1 MKFPKFYYVTLT
13 LFTGFIQAQE
23 FNALKADSVVNA
35 GIKAQAYPGAQLL
48 IFKKGEVIHHKSYGH
63 HTYDSLVQ
71 VEDHHLYDLASVTK
85 ILAGTLSFMK
95 VYETAGIDLNAPV
108 NTYFERLKNTNKKN
122 STLKEILSHSAGWQP
137 YIAHQTTLKRKNGSF
152 KKRGVSL
159 EKSSKYPTAIY
170 DNLYV
175 HKNYKKLIYKRIAK
189 TKLKT
194 KGEYLYSGLW
204 FFLLPEWIEERT
216 GKSFSNFLSDSF
228 YKPLGADRLGFL
240 PLEKFPKAEIV
251 PTEIDSYFRS
261 NLVQGWV
268 HDEAAALMG
277 GVSGNA
283 GLFGNAESISKVL
296 EMLLYGGTYKNQ
308 SYLNQ
313 STVDL
318 FTQKAYPNQIN
329 RRGLGFDKPD
339 YLMEQTYP
347 SESLSPQSYGHTGFT
362 GTFVWV
368 DPIYEI
374 FIVFLTNRVYPNRS
388 QRGLY
393 QLGIRSKLVE
403 LSIGIP

>member
-1 MKFPKFYYVTLT
+1 MKFPKFYFVILALYAGL
-13 LFTGFIQAQE
+13 IQAQE
-23 FNALKADSVVNA
+23 FNAAKADSIVNA

-48 IFKKGEVIHHKSYGH
+48 VFKKGQVIHHKSYGY

-95 VYETAGIDLNAPV
+95 VYEQGGIDLNTPV
-108 NTYFERLKNTNKKN
+108 KTYFKRLENTNKQN

-137 YIAHQTTLKRKNGSF
+137 YIAHQTTLKRNSGRY

-159 EKSSKYPTAIY
+159 EQSAKYPTAVY
-170 DNLYV
+170 DNLYA
-175 HKNYKKLIYKRIAK
+175 HKDYKKLIYKRIAK
-189 TKLKT
+189 TKLRT

-204 FFLLPEWIEERT
+204 FFLLPEWIEKRT
-216 GKSFSNFLSDSF
+216 SQSFSSFLSDSF
-228 YKPLGADRLGFL
+228 YTPLGANRLGFL
-240 PLEKFPKAEIV
+240 PLKTFSKEEIV
-251 PTEIDSYFRS
+251 PTEVDAFFR
-261 NLVQGWV
+261 NDLVQGWV

-283 GLFGNAESISKVL
+283 GLFGNAESIAKVL
-296 EMLLYGGTYKNQ
+296 EMLLNGGTYQSQ
-308 SYLNQ
+308 SYLKK
-313 STVDL
+313 STIDL
-318 FTQKAYPNQIN
+318 FTQKAYPGQIN

-339 YLMEQTYP
+339 FLLEQTYP
-347 SESLSPQSYGHTGFT
+347 SKSLSPQSYGHTGFT

-368 DPIYEI
+368 DPVYET
-374 FIVFLTNRVYPNRS
+374 FIVFLTNRVYPSRS

-403 LSIGIP
+403 LSIALP

>member
-1 MKFPKFYYVTLT
+1 MKFPKFYFVILALYAGL
-13 LFTGFIQAQE
+13 IQAQE
-23 FNALKADSVVNA
+23 FNAAKADSIVNA
-35 GIKAQAYPGAQLL
+35 GIKGQAYPGAQLL
-48 IFKKGEVIHHKSYGH
+48 VFKKGQVIHHKSYGY

-95 VYETAGIDLNAPV
+95 VYEQGGIDLNTPV
-108 NTYFERLKNTNKKN
+108 KTYFKRLENTNKQN

-137 YIAHQTTLKRKNGSF
+137 YIAHQTTLKRNSGRY

-159 EKSSKYPTAIY
+159 EQSAKYPTAVY
-170 DNLYV
+170 DNLYA
-175 HKNYKKLIYKRIAK
+175 HKDYKKLIYKRIAK
-189 TKLKT
+189 TKLRK

-204 FFLLPEWIEERT
+204 FFLLPEWIEKRT
-216 GKSFSNFLSDSF
+216 SQSFSSFLSDSF
-228 YKPLGADRLGFL
+228 YTPLGANRLGFL
-240 PLEKFPKAEIV
+240 PLKTFSKEEIV
-251 PTEIDSYFRS
+251 PTEVDAFFR
-261 NLVQGWV
+261 NDLVQGWV

-283 GLFGNAESISKVL
+283 GLFGNAESIAKVL
-296 EMLLYGGTYKNQ
+296 EMLLNGGTYQSQ
-308 SYLNQ
+308 SYLKK
-313 STVDL
+313 STIDL
-318 FTQKAYPNQIN
+318 FTQKAYPGQIN

-339 YLMEQTYP
+339 FLLEQTYP
-347 SESLSPQSYGHTGFT
+347 SKSLSPQSYGHTGFT

-368 DPIYEI
+368 DPVYET
-374 FIVFLTNRVYPNRS
+374 FIVFLTNRVYPSRS

-403 LSIGIP
+403 LSIALP

>member
-1 MKFPKFYYVTLT
+1 MKFPKFYFVILA
-13 LFTGFIQAQE
+13 LFVGVLQAQE
-23 FNALKADSVVNA
+23 FNAAKADSIVNA

-48 IFKKGEVIHHKSYGH
+48 VFKKGQVVHQKSYGY

-95 VYETAGIDLNAPV
+95 VYEQGGIDLNTPV
-108 NTYFERLKNTNKKN
+108 KTYFERLKNTNKQN

-137 YIAHQTTLKRKNGSF
+137 YIAHQTTLKRTSGRY

-159 EKSSKYPTAIY
+159 EQSAKYPTAVY
-170 DNLYV
+170 DNLYA
-175 HKNYKKLIYKRIAK
+175 HKDYKKLIYKRIVK
-189 TKLKT
+189 TKLRK

-204 FFLLPEWIEERT
+204 FFLLPEWIEKRT
-216 GKSFSNFLSDSF
+216 GQPFSSFLSDSF
-228 YKPLGADRLGFL
+228 YTPLGADRLGFL
-240 PLEKFPKAEIV
+240 PLKTFSKEEIV
-251 PTEIDSYFRS
+251 PTEVDAFFR
-261 NLVQGWV
+261 NDLVQGWV

-283 GLFGNAESISKVL
+283 GLFGNAESIAKVL
-296 EMLLYGGTYKNQ
+296 EMLLNGGTYENR
-308 SYLNQ
+308 SYLKK
-313 STVDL
+313 STIDL
-318 FTQKAYPNQIN
+318 FTQKAYPDQTN

-339 YLMEQTYP
+339 FLLEQTYP
-347 SESLSPQSYGHTGFT
+347 SKSLSPQSYGHTGFT

-368 DPIYEI
+368 DPVYET
-374 FIVFLTNRVYPNRS
+374 FIVFLTNRVYPSRS

-393 QLGIRSKLVE
+393 HLGIRSKLVE
-403 LSIGIP
+403 LSIALP